1 MYIILYIYYIC
12 YIYYILYIYFY
23 HLTHTYI
30 HTYNSSW
37 ILLQLNL
44 ECSMLMQ
51 TKYVTNYGKVMTN
64 YLLP

>member
-1 MYIILYIYYIC
+1 MYIILYVLYML
-12 YIYYILYIYFY
+12 YILYIIYILLSFN
-23 HLTHTYI
+23 TYI